1 METDDDAD
9 SIIHD
14 GQTIVRGIVLT
25 PNGCIMVF
33 HPQQSVRLD
42 LMVRQL
48 QLEPIRLNFLG
59 LDPPTGQTPT
69 SDAHA
74 SRARSASTA
83 AASPAD
89 EQQLMLRL
97 FENMGFTSH
106 DSQQALEATNSGS
119 VNDAINVAL
128 DWIAENIRIG
138 RRPDIPLVGTVSV
151 GEAKFELNIYP
162 A

>member
-1 METDDDAD
+1 MHHGLPSTAV
-9 SIIHD
+9 SSLGFD
-14 GQTIVRGIVLT
+14 GATAPVGT
-25 PNGCIMVF
+25 
-33 HPQQSVRLD
+33 
-42 LMVRQL
+42 
-48 QLEPIRLNFLG
+48 PIRLNFLG